1 MLKHILHWHIY
12 IHLMSKQEKLN
23 IKLKFRFSEQNE
35 WLIDKSI
42 YKHIKIIHSNENSLD
57 YLSYIQHLILNI
69 DLRCAL
75 QYYCIVLNIPHDVI
89 ACSISIQLTRLK
101 KERERKKPSITSIF
115 LICEELNVFFYNFQL
130 IYLKDKSLKLFL
142 KL

>member
-1 MLKHILHWHIY
+1 M
-12 IHLMSKQEKLN
+12 
-23 IKLKFRFSEQNE
+23 KFRFSEQNE

-101 KERERKKPSITSIF
+101 KERERKKRSITSIF
-115 LICEELNVFFYNFQL
+115 LICEELNVFFLQFSVN
-130 IYLKDKSLKLFL
+130 LFKRQKPQIIFKTVIGFSDL
-142 KL
+142 WEC